1 MTEKTETS
9 SAKLLDVK
17 RQTWGPWDAPPP
29 TVMTRSASEE
39 ALARMGWK
47 PLAGQS
53 KPKQSDCREVLKAN
67 RSLPRP
73 TPSIR
78 VHSSNC
84 RCNEL
89 EEEQRVADELLAKKI
104 RAASE
109 VRRSRRKTTISI
121 LLPGQKLERRQTQRQ
136 STITLSMQKRMSRIF
151 ASIPTPSVTAVA
163 DLCAACSELDI
174 TRILRYLSEEEIPVN
189 IHNSVGTTPLMAA
202 VRAADPHLRPTAHL
216 ALITLLLDLGANPN
230 ATTGEHTPSGSTPT
244 SVLTAASAL
253 DLPEVVKLLL
263 DRGAAVDAP
272 LPAVLRS
279 RLGSRGLRALH
290 VATLADKPESVEIL
304 LSYGDANQPHRRRR
318 DPSDDGD
325 HWTTGITALHLAHDS
340 AACTATLL
348 RHGANPLARD
358 GYGRTPLHWAV
369 EAGNAD
375 VVELLLDAGTSAD
388 ARDEA
393 SATPLAMLV
402 ARLEGGNGAA
412 AVFATSNNTSPTSSP
427 RRRDAEI
434 ARSLLAS
441 GADPDLKHP
450 ATRRSTLRDR
460 VLRLE
465 KKSRRVYEPIFEE
478 YETELKV
485 LY

>member
-1 MTEKTETS
+1 
-9 SAKLLDVK
+9 
-17 RQTWGPWDAPPP
+17 
-29 TVMTRSASEE
+29 
-39 ALARMGWK
+39 MGWK

-78 VHSSNC
+78 IHSSNC

-121 LLPGQKLERRQTQRQ
+121 LLPGQKLERRQTQKQ

-151 ASIPTPSVTAVA
+151 ASIPTPSVAAVA

-216 ALITLLLDLGANPN
+216 ALMTLLLDLGANPN

-304 LSYGDANQPHRRRR
+304 LSYGDANVGSTVDARRSVHRGPDTSSHDTLSRKQPHRRRR
-318 DPSDDGD
+318 DPGDDGD

-402 ARLEGGNGAA
+402 ARLESGNGAA
-412 AVFATSNNTSPTSSP
+412 AAFATNNNISPTSSP